1 MYHPE
6 YRGKPLAVLGDPEA
20 RHGIVLA
27 KNYEAKA
34 YGVQTG
40 DPMWMAKK
48 KCPDIVFVPPH
59 YDLYMKHSKLIR
71 EIYSEYTDQVEES
84 VKHRRLKSL
93 YSAQQKLSLEFN
105 RRRIGKTERV
115 LVEYIDSGL
124 AYCRSYAESPE
135 LDGYIIVKDTGAAL
149 RAGDFAEVVLRSA
162 EEYDI
167 WGELT
172 R

>member
-1 MYHPE
+1 
-6 YRGKPLAVLGDPEA
+6 
-20 RHGIVLA
+20 
-27 KNYEAKA
+27 
-34 YGVQTG
+34 
-40 DPMWMAKK
+40 
-48 KCPDIVFVPPH
+48 
-59 YDLYMKHSKLIR
+59 
-71 EIYSEYTDQVEES
+71 
-84 VKHRRLKSL
+84 LKSL

-105 RRRIGKTERV
+105 RRRVGKTERV

-135 LDGYIIVKDTGAAL
+135 LDGYIIVKDTGDAL

-172 R
+172 K